1 MSKTI
6 TIYDVKRDP
15 TAAKHRAEDLARAQA
30 RFRVI
35 EAKRRMCGKALAW
48 VDGAPQDGGAD
59 ARSDL
64 RVPA

>member
-6 TIYDVKRDP
+6 TIKDVINDAAHAKREVE
-15 TAAKHRAEDLARAQA
+15 KQARAQA

-35 EAKRRMCGKALAW
+35 EAKRRMCGKPVAW
-48 VDGAPQDGGAD
+48 VDGALQDGGVD

-64 RVPA
+64 VKV